1 MALNSSV
8 HTGSSGGDNDI
19 RSPAGLICLVAFT
32 PFGKSMY
39 FLSHEHEV
47 TCCVVFFPF
56 SAVVPHIT
64 DAIQEWVMNQAK
76 VSVDSNKEDPQICVI
91 EASMELF
98 FISYCLTGSLSIQF
112 SFTLPSLVW

>member
-8 HTGSSGGDNDI
+8 RTGSSDGDNGT
-19 RSPAGLICLVAFT
+19 RSPAGLVCLVAFT
-32 PFGKSMY
+32 SFGKSIY
-39 FLSHEHEV
+39 FLSHEV

-76 VSVDSNKEDPQICVI
+76 VSVDSDKEAPQICVI
-91 EASMELF
+91 EASMDLF
-98 FISYCLTGSLSIQF
+98 FISYRLAGFLSIQF

>member
-8 HTGSSGGDNDI
+8 RTGSSGGDNGT
-19 RSPAGLICLVAFT
+19 RSPAGLVCLVAFIS
-32 PFGKSMY
+32 FGKAIY
-39 FLSHEHEV
+39 FLSHEV
-47 TCCVVFFPF
+47 TCCVVFFFPF

-76 VSVDSNKEDPQICVI
+76 VSVDSDKEEPQICII
-91 EASMELF
+91 EASMDLF
-98 FISYCLTGSLSIQF
+98 FISFLSIQF